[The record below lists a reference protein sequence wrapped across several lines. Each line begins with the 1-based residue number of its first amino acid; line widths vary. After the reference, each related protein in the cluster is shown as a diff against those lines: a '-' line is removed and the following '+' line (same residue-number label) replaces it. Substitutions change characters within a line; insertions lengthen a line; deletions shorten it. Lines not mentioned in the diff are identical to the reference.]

1 MTIYVI
7 AYVAT
12 ALVFFGLDAV
22 WLTIMG
28 TSFYRPLMGDMV
40 LDKFRAAP
48 AIAFYLI
55 YVAGILVFAVTPAI
69 GSGKWTTALAFGA
82 FFGFCAYATYDL
94 TNQATLKA
102 WPLALTLVDLAW
114 GTVLTGAAAALGYV
128 IARGIHGAWFS

>member
-1 MTIYVI
+1 MSIYVL

-12 ALVFFGLDAV
+12 ALVFFGIDAV
-22 WLTIMG
+22 WLTLMG
-28 TSFYRPLMGDMV
+28 TAFYRPLMGDMV

-55 YVAGILVFAVTPAI
+55 YVAGIVVFAITPAI
-69 GSGKWTTALAFGA
+69 ASGKWTTALVFGA

-114 GTVLTGAAAALGYV
+114 GTVLTAAAATFGYI
-128 IARGIHGAWFS
+128 IARAIHGAWFS

>member
-1 MTIYVI
+1 MSFYIL

-22 WLTIMG
+22 WLTVMG
-28 TSFYRPLMGDMV
+28 TAFYRPMLGDMV
-40 LDKFRAAP
+40 LEKFRAAP

-55 YVAGILVFAVTPAI
+55 YVVGMVVFATTPAMA
-69 GSGKWTTALAFGA
+69 SGKWTTALLYGA

-114 GTVLTGAAAALGYV
+114 GTLVTAVAASLGFV
-128 IARGIHGAWFS
+128 IARAVHGAWFS